1 MLLPFASPKFESRQC
16 ASSQALHS
24 QDNTQQRC
32 LPTSL
37 IMVLRMSVRSEI
49 LDNAVSAHQQKELS
63 LFGVDDC
70 LK

>member
-1 MLLPFASPKFESRQC
+1 MLLPFVSPKFESRQS

-24 QDNTQQRC
+24 EDKTQQRC

-49 LDNAVSAHQQKELS
+49 LDNLVSAHQQKELS
-63 LFGVDDC
+63 LLVVDDR